1 MLYWAE
7 GAKDKNC
14 ARFCNSDVHMVQFFA
29 RFLRECFGLEPED
42 LSFSLNV
49 YLGNGLT
56 IDEIEDHWLTALEL
70 PRSCLR
76 KHQINHFPTS
86 SSGRKRTL
94 PYGVCDLRVKKSTPV
109 VQHIFGAIQEYAGFE
124 EPKWLG

>member
-14 ARFCNSDVHMVQFFA
+14 VGFCNSDVHMVRFFA
-29 RFLRECFGLEPED
+29 RFLRKCFD
-42 LSFSLNV
+42 LGPGDFSMSLNV
-49 YLGNGLT
+49 YLGNGLELK
-56 IDEIEDHWLTALEL
+56 EIEDHWLATLEL

-76 KHQINHFPTS
+76 KHQVDRLPTS
-86 SSGRKRTL
+86 SSGKKRTL
-94 PYGVCDLRVKKSTPV
+94 PYGVCNLKVKRSTPV
-109 VQHIFGAIQEYAGFE
+109 IQHIYGAIQEYGGFE